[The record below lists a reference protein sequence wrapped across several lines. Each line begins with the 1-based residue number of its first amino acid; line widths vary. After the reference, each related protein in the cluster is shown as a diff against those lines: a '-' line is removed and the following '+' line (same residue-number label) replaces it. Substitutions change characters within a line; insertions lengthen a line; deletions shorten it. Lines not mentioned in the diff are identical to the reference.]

1 VIYNP
6 TNWYWVVAG
15 NSTTVWSSAAL
26 AYVPLANSTYVAW
39 LAAGNVATHINST
52 SDLYGV
58 MAAQVVPDLMGAGV
72 SVTSTGTPALNG
84 TYALDP
90 VSQAQITAIAAGVAA
105 GKGLP
110 GGGGTFNW
118 PTAAGALV
126 AFSSANF
133 LNFATALETF
143 LYNFNQALMALTAG
157 GVATLPST
165 SITIA

>member
-1 VIYNP
+1 MYNP
-6 TNWYWVVAG
+6 ANWYWFVAG
-15 NSTTVWSSAAL
+15 STSQVWSSASL
-26 AYVPLANSTYVAW
+26 SYVPVSNATYVAW
-39 LAAGNVATHINST
+39 LAAGNVASRINST
-52 SDLYGV
+52 ADLYGV
-58 MAAQVVPDLMGAGV
+58 MAAQVVPALLSAGV
-72 SVTSTGTPALNG
+72 AVASTGTPALNG
-84 TYALDP
+84 SYTLDP
-90 VSQAQITAIAAGVAA
+90 VSQVQITAIGAGIAA

-118 PTAAGALV
+118 PTATGTLV

>member
-1 VIYNP
+1 MTYNP
-6 TNWYWVVAG
+6 ANWYWIVG
-15 NSTTVWSSAAL
+15 GSNSQVWSSASL
-26 AYVPLANSTYVAW
+26 SYVPVRDTTYVAW
-39 LAAGNVATHINST
+39 LAAGNLPTLINST
-52 SDLYGV
+52 ADLYVV
-58 MAAQVVPDLMGAGV
+58 MATQVVPALLSAGV
-72 SVTSTGTPALNG
+72 TIASTGTPALNG
-84 TYALDP
+84 PYTLDP
-90 VSQAQITAIAAGVAA
+90 ISQVQITAIGAGIAA

-118 PTAAGALV
+118 PTATGTLV